1 MASIMSRQA
10 LLRISVRAPHMIK
23 RSSNRAAAATIPQ
36 KHGHGRAFSSTARTP
51 AMGQQ
56 QQQVGRS
63 GGMPSG
69 EATEIPAF
77 SLKQLSPSPR
87 MRYAIVALLL
97 TTGFLEGASWVYFWP
112 KVSGS
117 AEGEKEDK

>member
-1 MASIMSRQA
+1 
-10 LLRISVRAPHMIK
+10 MIN
-23 RSSNRAAAATIPQ
+23 RSSNRATAATIPQ
-36 KHGHGRAFSSTARTP
+36 KYGHGRAFSSTAMTP

-69 EATEIPAF
+69 EGTEIPAF
-77 SLKQLSPSPR
+77 SLKQLGLNPR
-87 MRYAIVALLL
+87 MRYAMVALLL
-97 TTGFLEGASWVYFWP
+97 TAGFLEGASWVYFWP
-112 KVSGS
+112 KISGS